1 MNDRLA
7 VIGTIE
13 ETNDKQTKLL
23 YEATSGRRSV
33 WIPNIAIMERVKMS
47 EGQTAILIGDVNLS
61 HGPYNPSK
69 NFAGGKAPLVND
81 PEHIEVIDALESG
94 VAAQNVRFMM
104 NEVNNAS
111 TSLLDDFMMGEP
123 TVVSEDDFD
132 DSVPVVVIETDT
144 DVGETWD
151 GAITFGGRESVIAHD
166 WRFNPVMKPLFTA
179 YQVDEGSTPT
189 FAPLSDAKGRPISF
203 GVFNPTYAD
212 DHRPEGALLGTVGK
226 DYYPLAYHTVCDP
239 ILEMAS
245 QNDWK
250 AKVYAYNEGGKM
262 RLDCDVSQAA
272 GTKQLTKQ
280 RLIEGGHRWID
291 TDVLGESA
299 RSLDGLYRYGFSINN
314 SLDGTRALSV
324 RAVAMRMY
332 CTNMAVMGG
341 SQTLA
346 ALKHTQGAMKDR
358 DWDKFATNIN
368 DVIVA
373 AQRQLVEM
381 EFMQHI
387 PVDVQLFER
396 LITLCETKGLVSWP
410 SVKDVEK
417 NGQVVGHKV
426 TGGHM
431 WRLALDGWTNPQN
444 DWVNVDSSQQN
455 TLYHAYNVL
464 NGAIT
469 HKPEWTD
476 GTQRLKGRVIGLDT
490 LDRRL
495 STVHDV
501 MTGVMTQTIEEY
513 RKDADVKKIGLD
525 DINDM
530 KSYIDENGLIR
541 LNEVPLASEVIGL

>member
-23 YEATSGRRSV
+23 YEASSGRRSV
-33 WIPNIAIMERVKMS
+33 WIPNIAIMERVRMT
-47 EGQTAILIGDVNLS
+47 EGQTALLIGDVNLS
-61 HGPYNPSK
+61 HGPYSPSK

-81 PEHIEVIDALESG
+81 PEHIEVIDALEEG

-111 TSLLDDFMMGEP
+111 TSLLDDFLMDEP

-132 DSVPVVVIETDT
+132 DSVPVVVVEADT
-144 DVGETWD
+144 DVGETWN
-151 GAITFGGRESVIAHD
+151 GAVTFGGRDSVIAHD
-166 WRFNPVMKPLFTA
+166 WRFTPVMKPLFTA
-179 YQVDEGSTPT
+179 YQVDEGAAPT

-203 GVFNPTYAD
+203 GVFNPSYAD

-226 DYYPLAYHTVCDP
+226 DYYPLAYTTVCDP
-239 ILEMAS
+239 ILDMAS
-245 QNDWK
+245 QNGWK

-272 GTKQLTKQ
+272 GTKQLAKQ

-332 CTNMAVMGG
+332 CTNLAVMGG
-341 SQTLA
+341 SQTLTS
-346 ALKHTQGAMKDR
+346 LKHTQGAMKDR
-358 DWDKFATNIN
+358 DWDKFASNIN

-387 PVDVQLFER
+387 PVDVQMFER
-396 LITLCETKGLVSWP
+396 LITLCETKGLLSWP
-410 SVKDVEK
+410 SIKDVEK

-431 WRLALDGWTNPQN
+431 WRLALDGWTNPRN
-444 DWVNVDSSQQN
+444 EWVNVDSSQQN

-464 NGAIT
+464 NGALT

-513 RKDADVKKIGLD
+513 RKDADVQKIGVD